1 MAASGTSPRR
11 QRHVRPTVAVVLLA
25 VGTAVVLASLPTQS
39 ARWLSAAA
47 VVALALGWAS
57 LWTTRSELRA
67 TRRLHAADRAAAAV
81 AYRHLFGVRE
91 AEHADVATAM
101 TERLAEAH
109 FAQHELEG
117 LVAQHETGARNAEA
131 RLSEA
136 QQRVR
141 RLEEAVA
148 LLQGEHALAG
158 LGTWEEQSSQQVAAR
173 NRSVRD
179 GDRPDLKRA

>member
-25 VGTAVVLASLPTQS
+25 VATATVLASLPTQS
-39 ARWLSAAA
+39 ARWLSSAA
-47 VVALALGWAS
+47 VVALALGWTS
-57 LWTTRSELRA
+57 LWTTRNELRA

-109 FAQHELEG
+109 FAQHEP
-117 LVAQHETGARNAEA
+117 GAGWAEA

-148 LLQGEHALAG
+148 LLQGESALAG
-158 LGTWEEQSSQQVAAR
+158 LGTWEEQVSQKAAAT
-173 NRSVRD
+173 RD
-179 GDRPDLKRA
+179 GVRPELKQA

>member
-25 VGTAVVLASLPTQS
+25 VATATVLASLPTQS
-39 ARWLSAAA
+39 ARWLSSAA
-47 VVALALGWAS
+47 VVALALGWTS
-57 LWTTRSELRA
+57 LWTTRFELRA

-117 LVAQHETGARNAEA
+117 LVTQHETRARWAEA

-148 LLQGEHALAG
+148 LLQGESALAG
-158 LGTWEEQSSQQVAAR
+158 LGTWEEQVSQKAAAT
-173 NRSVRD
+173 RD
-179 GDRPDLKRA
+179 GVRPELKQA